1 MRKIIFLT
9 ILLFISI
16 YLTFVNN
23 DVILTDDLST
33 GFVCNYI
40 NDFKLSYTDFIS
52 KYTSTPNMTS
62 RPISSAIFYTII
74 YLMKFNE
81 KFYYLNYLFFLIS
94 IIIIFFT
101 VKKIFSE
108 NISVIITIFY
118 SLIPIGTSIVYSP
131 IMMNSNIA
139 TIFYGLSLFFI
150 YGRRNL
156 FLSIIFLFFSVLSYE
171 IFAPLIIFNAFL
183 VSNNFKIRFIYFLV
197 FIMCFIL
204 YKKIIEPYFFPNY
217 IAREKLDYVFNFKRN
232 LMLIYLSFRM
242 IFYDVPKA
250 LFKSVLAI
258 KYYSLTDYLTLI
270 VYIVTSNY
278 IVFKCQFNLDLPSK
292 KVLRYSIIGLLVCF
306 LIYPFSFYDPTLYG
320 FNNRT
325 LGGIRLFFSIVVVLL
340 LFSFLYNKNY
350 SSQFPLKLVLSFCFI
365 FFSIST
371 ISIKNAWHFSDEY
384 NKKLFMNLSF
394 HLNKNLRSN
403 FIFILNRDEE
413 LKKDKYILN
422 EPIFLEHWE
431 SSALKKYSQ
440 IPSNF
445 DIYYFHNYQKK
456 FPEKYYI
463 YNNTE
468 NKLYFVNNN

>member
-1 MRKIIFLT
+1 MN
-9 ILLFISI
+9 
-16 YLTFVNN
+16 FVNN
-23 DVILTDDLST
+23 GVILTDDLST
-33 GFVCNYI
+33 GFISNYI
-40 NDFKLSYTDFIS
+40 NDFKLDYIDFIS
-52 KYTSTPNMTS
+52 KYISTPNMTS
-62 RPISSAIFYTII
+62 RPISSTIFYTII

-94 IIIIFFT
+94 IIVIFFT
-101 VKKIFSE
+101 FKKIFSE

-139 TIFYGLSLFFI
+139 SIFYCLSLFFI

-171 IFAPLIIFNAFL
+171 VFAPLIIFNAFL
-183 VSNNFKIRFIYFLV
+183 ASNNFKIRFLYFLV

-242 IFYDVPKA
+242 IFYDVPNA

-258 KYYSLTDYLTLI
+258 KYYSLTDCLTLI
-270 VYIVTSNY
+270 IYIVTSNY
-278 IVFKCQFNLDLPSK
+278 FVFKSQYNFDLPNK
-292 KVLRYSIIGLLVCF
+292 KVLRYSIIGLFICF
-306 LIYPFSFYDPTLYG
+306 LIYPLSFYDPTLYG

-325 LGGIRLFFSIVVVLL
+325 LGGIRLFFSIVIVLFFFL
-340 LFSFLYNKNY
+340 LFNKYY
-350 SSQFPLKLVLSFCFI
+350 SRQFHLKLVLSFCI
-365 FFSIST
+365 ILFSIST

-384 NKKLFMNLSF
+384 NKKLFTNLSF
-394 HLNKNLRSN
+394 HLNKPLKTN
-403 FIFILNRDEE
+403 FIFIFNRDKE
-413 LKKDKYILN
+413 LQKDKYILN

-431 SSALKKYSQ
+431 SNALKKYSH
-440 IPSNF
+440 IPNNF
-445 DIYYFHNYQKK
+445 DIYYYHNYKQK
-456 FPEKYYI
+456 FPKKYYI
-463 YNNTE
+463 YNNIE
-468 NKLYFVNNN
+468 NKLYYINSN